1 VLLIITKQNHNERE
15 TTMNKNNLKRSLR
28 ANVLRRVGPKSK
40 TAQASKYLQH
50 LDEYYK
56 QQPDIQAILYCRDS
70 TRHQGCNLDTYEE
83 VLRRELNQRGISIVG
98 RCYREICSG
107 SDFDNRWKLEQAVE
121 KAKKLIAKGKRVVIV
136 APSSDRFLRNKYFTT
151 DQPDILPTEAEYE
164 KLKELTCGVSLITL
178 LDPDMPPEEVRGYQS
193 KWGQSAKGNKG
204 GRPREKRPGYK
215 KQRRKEKLN
224 KVIELHKQGVN
235 PCQIA
240 AFTLVPVSTINDW
253 ITKYA

>member
-1 VLLIITKQNHNERE
+1 MQATSQ
-15 TTMNKNNLKRSLR
+15 SLR

-40 TAQASKYLQH
+40 PAKASEYLQH

-121 KAKKLIAKGKRVVIV
+121 KAKKLIAKGIQAVIV
-136 APSSDRFLRNKYFTT
+136 APSSDRFLRNRFFTT
-151 DQPDILPTEAEYE
+151 DHPDILPTEAEFE
-164 KLKELTCGVSLITL
+164 QLIALGCGVPLATL
-178 LDPDMPPEEVRGYQS
+178 LHPDMSPEEVRGYQS
-193 KWGQSAKGNKG
+193 KWGQSTKGNKG

-240 AFTLVPVSTINDW
+240 AFTLVPVSTVNDW
-253 ITKYA
+253 IVKYA